1 MHYANFV
8 SIVDRLDC
16 TDTYSVIY
24 TCSQCKEAYHDW
36 LCAMYVPFCGSEG
49 RRLRPCRSHCQRV
62 QRVCPFFLP
71 SERKSAATQYAGEP
85 AFFCD
90 DPDIPDIPP
99 FTTGSTYGDP
109 DCCYHSCCVRPDQPE
124 CSADTCSA
132 AAACP
137 GQAGP
142 PPPPPPAA
150 PASAGAWAVRFNQ
163 LQRHSPAAKEAYHD
177 WLCAMYVPFCGS
189 EGRRLRPC
197 RSHCQRVQRVCP
209 FFLPSERK
217 SAATQYAGE
226 PAFFCDDPD
235 IPDIPPFTTGS
246 TYGDPDCCYH
256 SCCVRPDQP
265 ECSADT
271 CSAAAAC
278 PGQAGPPPPPPP
290 AAPASAGA
298 WAVRFNQL
306 QRHSPAA
313 KGPAWLGLGPVWL
326 SPGPVF
332 LGQGPVSLGQGPA

>member
-1 MHYANFV
+1 M
-8 SIVDRLDC
+8 
-16 TDTYSVIY
+16 
-24 TCSQCKEAYHDW
+24 EAYHDW

-109 DCCYHSCCVRPDQPE
+109 DCCYDSCCVRPDQPE

-163 LQRHSPAAKEAYHD
+163 LQRHSPAAKIQSGLVWAQSGSGMF
-177 WLCAMYVPFCGS
+177 LIQISFGFCMDSVTVGS
-189 EGRRLRPC
+189 GYC
-197 RSHCQRVQRVCP
+197 
-209 FFLPSERK
+209 
-217 SAATQYAGE
+217 
-226 PAFFCDDPD
+226 
-235 IPDIPPFTTGS
+235 
-246 TYGDPDCCYH
+246 
-256 SCCVRPDQP
+256 
-265 ECSADT
+265 
-271 CSAAAAC
+271 
-278 PGQAGPPPPPPP
+278 
-290 AAPASAGA
+290 
-298 WAVRFNQL
+298 
-306 QRHSPAA
+306 
-313 KGPAWLGLGPVWL
+313 LGPIRIWPESSQDL
-326 SPGPVF
+326 I
-332 LGQGPVSLGQGPA
+332 

>member
-1 MHYANFV
+1 MAGWLAARLDAQLGDLSQRWRRCLASLLLFTIILTNNFGVSSSRTDVRSGRPRCPAGAPLPLPQCLEDSDGRSATDPTGSPPLPGLNSCCQINFYDALNCTASLSDGRTSQDCRERVKLLQERDRLVEMHYANFV

-163 LQRHSPAAKEAYHD
+163 LQRHSPAAK
-177 WLCAMYVPFCGS
+177 
-189 EGRRLRPC
+189 
-197 RSHCQRVQRVCP
+197 
-209 FFLPSERK
+209 
-217 SAATQYAGE
+217 
-226 PAFFCDDPD
+226 
-235 IPDIPPFTTGS
+235 
-246 TYGDPDCCYH
+246 
-256 SCCVRPDQP
+256 
-265 ECSADT
+265 
-271 CSAAAAC
+271 
-278 PGQAGPPPPPPP
+278 
-290 AAPASAGA
+290 
-298 WAVRFNQL
+298 
-306 QRHSPAA
+306 
-313 KGPAWLGLGPVWL
+313 GPAWLGLGPAWL
-326 SPGPVF
+326 GPGPVSLGQGPVF
-332 LGQGPVSLGQGPA
+332 LGQGPA